1 MRQSTFENEPEVI
14 VKSVKAID
22 ANKAYKHVKHFMK
35 ALNNSNIG
43 AAADSNN
50 NSFSD
55 SKNRTTIAEF
65 EDSFHD
71 DLKSKQNIILQSLK
85 EYKTKNSNNNN
96 DNNNN
101 NYNVV
106 VHLLRNKHEHHLL
119 YQFYTSLRGVTIHLE
134 ASPVRP
140 VHYSHQLLPCEI
152 CWTYGFNQHISV

>member
-1 MRQSTFENEPEVI
+1 M
-14 VKSVKAID
+14 KSVKAID
-22 ANKAYKHVKHFMK
+22 ANKSYKHVKHIMK
-35 ALNNSNIG
+35 ALNNNNIG

-50 NSFSD
+50 NSFSE

-106 VHLLRNKHEHHLL
+106 VHLLRNKHEHNEL
-119 YQFYTSLRGVTIHLE
+119 I
-134 ASPVRP
+134 
-140 VHYSHQLLPCEI
+140 
-152 CWTYGFNQHISV
+152 TYFFIKI